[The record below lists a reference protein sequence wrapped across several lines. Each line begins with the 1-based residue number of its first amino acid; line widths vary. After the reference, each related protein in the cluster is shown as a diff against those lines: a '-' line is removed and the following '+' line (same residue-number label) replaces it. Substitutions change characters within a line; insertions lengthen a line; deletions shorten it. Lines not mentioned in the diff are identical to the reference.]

1 MEFKGDIGK
10 LQRLMASS
18 SAGIVRRQSIMDNLI
33 IKADDKI
40 IDIGCG
46 GGYLLKLLARS
57 VGPKGRIYGLDPS
70 EEQIYQAKLRC
81 EEFENISLLNSYAD
95 QIDLEDNICDV
106 VTSTQTFEYIPD
118 VDAALAES
126 TRVLK
131 VNGEFVNI
139 SILWDNFRFYGAE
152 KKLNEEIH
160 ESFRA
165 HCSHQM
171 LPMELPGKLTKLGFK
186 NIKHKSLSF
195 MITHRDQNS
204 PAIFSEQIM
213 AVLAL
218 KQGISK
224 NKVREWQEQLAK
236 AQIEGRFGFTS
247 YPVMTSA
254 YLG

>member
-1 MEFKGDIGK
+1 MEFSDDIGK
-10 LQRLMASS
+10 LQRLMAAS
-18 SAGIVRRQSIMDNLI
+18 SAGIARRQAIMDNLV

-46 GGYLLKLLARS
+46 GGYLLELLAKS
-57 VGPKGRIYGLDPS
+57 IGTKGRIYGLDPS
-70 EEQIYQAKLRC
+70 EEQISQARLRC
-81 EEFENISLLNSYAD
+81 EEIENISLLHSSAD
-95 QIDLEDNICDV
+95 QIDLEDNTCDV
-106 VTSTQTFEYIPD
+106 VTSTQTLEYIPD
-118 VDAALAES
+118 VDAALSES

-131 VNGEFVNI
+131 VNGELVNI
-139 SILWDNFRFYGAE
+139 SILWDHFRFYGAE

-195 MITHRDQNS
+195 LITHRDQNS
-204 PAIFSEQIM
+204 PAIYTEQTM
-213 AVLAL
+213 AVFAL
-218 KQGISK
+218 KQGISE

-247 YPVMTSA
+247 YPVLTSA
-254 YLG
+254 HLG